1 MEVNDLTT
9 DGTDQHVN
17 SEEQD
22 TLNEEVAV
30 VNEGESQNVDDSIS
44 NEQAETDAY
53 NDAWDKTDI
62 NDDKVFDDMFSTT
75 NDAPENVPAAQSP
88 DLLSEETT
96 QGTNNNIGAF
106 MVSKP
111 VLKYK
116 GKDIPIDNEAEL
128 ISLAQKG
135 FSFENEMANI
145 KPHKKAIKIID
156 GIPLEVLQAVA
167 DVHSG
172 NKEAINFIKSQYGIE
187 ETQAVAD
194 NSGENF
200 WDGNKEET
208 PAPEKSTYKP
218 EMVKEDPVAEFWSG
232 YANQNQASAANISE
246 VYGSLDESFKTEV
259 YKQDVFPSFVK
270 SVESGEFDQAYPI
283 AIKEKSLNPAMT
295 WIQAYGV
302 AVQKIGV
309 TTPVQTEPPASAT
322 PPSNSNQPRHVSED
336 AKADQVWNDDAYFKS
351 LEDKLF
357 A

>member
-30 VNEGESQNVDDSIS
+30 VNEGESQNVDGSIS

-167 DVHSG
+167 DIHSG
-172 NKEAINFIKSQYGIE
+172 KKEAISFIKSQYGIE
-187 ETQAVAD
+187 EIQPAD
-194 NSGENF
+194 NNNSLWNDHNDEVP
-200 WDGNKEET
+200 KQET
-208 PAPEKSTYKP
+208 PAYKP
-218 EMVKEDPVAEFWSG
+218 EMVVEDPVKDFWDG
-232 YANQNQASAANISE
+232 YAQQNQTGAAKASDI
-246 VYGSLDESFKTEV
+246 YGSLEESFKTEI
-259 YKQDVFPSFVK
+259 YDPKVFPSFVQ
-270 SVESGEFDQAYPI
+270 SVETGEFDKAYPI

-295 WIQAYGV
+295 WLQAYGV
-302 AVQKIGV
+302 AVQKIGAIA
-309 TTPVQTEPPASAT
+309 PVQTEPPASAT

-336 AKADQVWNDDAYFKS
+336 AKADQVWNDDAYFKE
-351 LEDKLF
+351 LESKLF
-357 A
+357 G